1 MKISSQQLRQII
13 KEEAS
18 RVPGSSSISP
28 EQAEAYLR
36 SKADSY
42 RRQGVTGKSME
53 MLLMDDFMDD
63 LGHQHDPED
72 YEGYIRELVLGESNM
87 KLTKNRLRRLIK
99 EELATVTDDSIE
111 DVVMGV
117 LSDEGGAAGVDPIED
132 ALENLEDDAISL
144 PDEDI
149 EDIIDNVPGVKRHAD
164 GDYID
169 TTQLE
174 GKTMRIT
181 KRQLRQI
188 IKEEKAKVLA
198 ENRVRK
204 AVREAL
210 LKEAAPGGDPEEF
223 GGTAGYDWVKTGEV
237 EVGDYVEVIT
247 HNDQV
252 VRGTAL
258 SHGDA
263 TRGGPIVVSQE
274 KTWDGRVKQVNG
286 QIHMKTEPDAKGRGG
301 GTNEFVDF
309 PVPRNS
315 RMVLKRAK
323 PGYQQQSL
331 DL

>member
-1 MKISSQQLRQII
+1 MKISKQQLRQII

-18 RVPGSSSISP
+18 RIPSGRAISP
-28 EQAEAYLR
+28 EQAEEYLR

-188 IKEEKAKVLA
+188 IKEEKA
-198 ENRVRK
+198 R
-204 AVREAL
+204 L
-210 LKEAAPGGDPEEF
+210 LKEAADPAAELATIADELRAQGLEDLAMRLEALIPLPRRISKEEESDLMRAGLGGKGSERLR
-223 GGTAGYDWVKTGEV
+223 TK
-237 EVGDYVEVIT
+237 
-247 HNDQV
+247 
-252 VRGTAL
+252 
-258 SHGDA
+258 HG
-263 TRGGPIVVSQE
+263 
-274 KTWDGRVKQVNG
+274 
-286 QIHMKTEPDAKGRGG
+286 
-301 GTNEFVDF
+301 F
-309 PVPRNS
+309 
-315 RMVLKRAK
+315 
-323 PGYQQQSL
+323 
-331 DL
+331 

>member
-1 MKISSQQLRQII
+1 MKISKQQLRQII

-18 RVPGSSSISP
+18 RIPSGRAISP
-28 EQAEAYLR
+28 EQAEEYLR

-174 GKTMRIT
+174 GKTVKIT
-181 KRQLRQI
+181 KSQLRRI
-188 IKEEKAKVLA
+188 IKEEKEKLISEQRDPFTPAAEGLQAVKDMYDAVDRLTQAIKATQSQSGGMMYDSMDLA
-198 ENRVRK
+198 MKLLDDMRPDYALDRIEDRLQRV
-204 AVREAL
+204 V
-210 LKEAAPGGDPEEF
+210 D
-223 GGTAGYDWVKTGEV
+223 AG
-237 EVGDYVEVIT
+237 
-247 HNDQV
+247 
-252 VRGTAL
+252 
-258 SHGDA
+258 
-263 TRGGPIVVSQE
+263 
-274 KTWDGRVKQVNG
+274 
-286 QIHMKTEPDAKGRGG
+286 
-301 GTNEFVDF
+301 
-309 PVPRNS
+309 
-315 RMVLKRAK
+315 
-323 PGYQQQSL
+323 
-331 DL
+331 